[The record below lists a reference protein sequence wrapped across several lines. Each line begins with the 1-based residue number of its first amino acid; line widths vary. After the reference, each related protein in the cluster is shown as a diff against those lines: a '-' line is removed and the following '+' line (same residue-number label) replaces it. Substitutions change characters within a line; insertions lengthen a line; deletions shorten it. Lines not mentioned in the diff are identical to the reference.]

1 MMREYSI
8 LRFDRDDSHTKVD
21 QVASEVQFTLFVNQL
36 ELATFLCS
44 PSDLVNLG
52 LGYLISEGI
61 VQQKEDVVSFDFQE
75 MENYVNIT
83 LNPSIPREKLD
94 QNKKVLTSGCG
105 KGSIFL
111 RSLQEINLLSF
122 QPTLT
127 FPASSIYPLM
137 RQFQMSSEIFLATG
151 GVHSVALCSTSEIL
165 IHKEDIGRHNAV
177 DKILGDAFQRGTP
190 TTDKALLLSGRMAVE
205 IVQKAGR
212 AGIQILLSKSA
223 PTSMAIDMANK
234 IGMTLVG
241 FIRGDRMN
249 VYTHSKRIISS

>member
-8 LRFDRDDSHTKVD
+8 LRFDKNSWIKKTDS
-21 QVASEVQFTLFVNQL
+21 VAEETQFSLFVNGA

-44 PSDLVNLG
+44 PCDQTSLG
-52 LGYLISEGI
+52 LGYLVSEGI
-61 VQQKEDVVSFDFQE
+61 IQKKSDVLSINFQE
-75 MENYVNIT
+75 MEHYVDIK
-83 LNPSIPREKLD
+83 LDPSIKLD
-94 QNKKVLTSGCG
+94 QLVGSKKVQTSGCG

-122 QPTLT
+122 QQTLS
-127 FPASSIYPLM
+127 FPVSSIYPLM
-137 RQFQMSSEIFLATG
+137 REFQMSSGIFLATG
-151 GVHSVALCSTSEIL
+151 GVHSVALCTTSEIL

-177 DKILGDAFQRGTP
+177 DKILGEAFQRGTP
-190 TTDKALLLSGRMAVE
+190 TRDKALLLSGRMAVE